1 MWRSAPLVLLA
12 ACASAGGTAVDSRA
26 LPDLESI
33 LEDDAANLEHAESPG
48 YRPLDTRTDVRR
60 RIMTQ
65 GPIVRTE
72 RDLDLA
78 IDGAGF
84 FRVLQQDNTLAFTRA
99 GNFTMDSQGNLK
111 LREGCL
117 LVPQTVISQNFT
129 RVLVDATG
137 LIQGYDPQ
145 QPGSFQSIGRIE
157 LTRFRNP
164 EALETS
170 DGILFR
176 ESPAAGDRIDGQPAQ
191 GQGLGAIRQGFV
203 ELSSLSRIAAAA
215 MLDKHR
221 RQFDVVSAVV
231 LGR

>member
-1 MWRSAPLVLLA
+1 MWRSWPILLLA
-12 ACASAGGTAVDSRA
+12 ACAPARGSVVDTRA
-26 LPDLESI
+26 FESLAEI
-33 LEDDAANLEHAESPG
+33 LEDDAANLEHAETPG
-48 YRPLDTRTDVRR
+48 YRPLDTRTDARR

-84 FRVLQQDNTLAFTRA
+84 FRVIQDNTVAFTRA
-99 GNFTMDSQGNLK
+99 GTFAMDSQGYLVT
-111 LREGCL
+111 REGCL
-117 LVPQTVISQNFT
+117 LEPQITLSQNFT
-129 RVLVDATG
+129 RILVDPTG

-145 QPGSFQSIGRIE
+145 QPATLQSIGQIE

-176 ESPAAGDRIDGQPAQ
+176 DSPAAGDRIDGQPAQ

-203 ELSSLSRIAAAA
+203 ELSSLSRLRAAA
-215 MLDKHR
+215 MLEKHR